1 MRILQV
7 LIGGLVGG
15 GLAALFWAWQTGRL
29 AVDEAPPL
37 PSPGGPE
44 PVLGY
49 DGMDRDTLIDW
60 LERADLETD
69 TLERVR
75 SYEQANRNRGMVLQA
90 IDELLD

>member
-29 AVDEAPPL
+29 TVEEAAPL
-37 PSPGGPE
+37 PSPGGAE

-60 LERADLETD
+60 LERADLDED
-69 TLERVR
+69 TLERIR
-75 SYEQANRNRGMVLQA
+75 RYEQANRNRGMVLQA
-90 IDELLD
+90 IDELTG